1 MKKMIKKEFSAV
13 FKGEVGTHPF
23 DQVTVGLDVFD
34 FLVVVHAF
42 THED

>member
-13 FKGEVGTHPF
+13 LKGKVRTHPL

-34 FLVVVHAF
+34 FLVVVHASA
-42 THED
+42 HED